1 MQTTHQP
8 QPTPGAQLAQGGIQA
23 SNQQLSQQQT
33 TQPVVSNGQPVVSH
47 RLNELLDLV
56 KQEFVNVSSEASTY
70 LMHKDEFDQKMHA
83 QHVNALQHMRKTIF
97 DLEQAHK
104 KMKEQY
110 EEEIL
115 RLKQKLEAARSGQA
129 APAAA
134 PQPPQLETSNNLF
147 NHNNGAAAT
156 GPDGSATPQQGA
168 APGAADQR
176 GFAGQNAPQLPLPQV
191 SQQPGQPLAAQAGQ
205 QPVQPV
211 QPGQP
216 VISGYPS
223 GALAAP
229 PTAQPMQPAMAP
241 GAVNQKPSSESSGA
255 GSAQA
260 PGSAAAAAAPGTST
274 PSSTGQAVPVTPTV
288 PAVPAVPAVQPGSG
302 STPEE
307 TAVRLGNNLTSLD
320 IDTLPASQ
328 VKRGD
333 GYVVVYNDKA
343 ANTLDVDLVHS
354 LEHDSVVCC
363 VRFSQDGK
371 FLATG
376 CNRVAHIYDVQTG
389 KLSGRLEDETASRE
403 NDLYIRAVCFS
414 ADGKYLATGAEDK
427 QIRVWDIA
435 TRKIH
440 AVFSGHEQDIYSLD
454 FSQDGRHIA
463 SGSGD
468 RTVRIWDMQTSQCVQ
483 TLAIE
488 DGVTAV
494 SISPNGKY
502 VAAGSLD
509 HIVRVW
515 DAQTGTLVERLEGP
529 DGHKDSVYSVAF
541 TPNGLDLIS
550 GSLDKTIKIWE
561 LQAPRGNNVVGGGV
575 CARTITG
582 HRDFVLSVS
591 TTPDAR
597 WLLSGSKDRSV
608 QFWDPTNGQALLML
622 QAHKNSVISVE
633 PSPVGSLFATGSG
646 DCWAKLWRY
655 FPRGEAA
662 S

>member
-1 MQTTHQP
+1 MRYQSQNKGQMQTQQP
-8 QPTPGAQLAQGGIQA
+8 QGPQDAQMGQQPLQGP
-23 SNQQLSQQQT
+23 NQQMMGQQAAVQ
-33 TQPVVSNGQPVVSH
+33 VLSNGQPVVSH
-47 RLNELLDLV
+47 RLNELLELV
-56 KQEFVNVSSEASTY
+56 KQEFVNVSNEASTY
-70 LMHKDEFDQKMHA
+70 LMHKDEFDQKMYA
-83 QHVNALQHMRKTIF
+83 QHMSALQHMRQTIF

-104 KMKEQY
+104 KVKEQY
-110 EEEIL
+110 EEEIA
-115 RLKQKLEAARSGQA
+115 RLKQKLEAAGSGQA
-129 APAAA
+129 ASANA
-134 PQPPQLETSNNLF
+134 PQPPQLEHTSNLF
-147 NHNNGAAAT
+147 NNGLQGRGQENNG
-156 GPDGSATPQQGA
+156 SSQ
-168 APGAADQR
+168 PGAAGHPGANSAEQR
-176 GFAGQNAPQLPLPQV
+176 GFTGQNAPQLPLPQV
-191 SQQPGQPLAAQAGQ
+191 SQQQAAQGQP
-205 QPVQPV
+205 
-211 QPGQP
+211 QPGQAQM
-216 VISGYPS
+216 GY
-223 GALAAP
+223 
-229 PTAQPMQPAMAP
+229 
-241 GAVNQKPSSESSGA
+241 
-255 GSAQA
+255 
-260 PGSAAAAAAPGTST
+260 AAAAPA
-274 PSSTGQAVPVTPTV
+274 PQAMQPQPAAVPIQPV
-288 PAVPAVPAVQPGSG
+288 PQQIQPDQKPPVDAPQVKAAAAVPEAPAAAPAPAAAAPASQPGSG
-302 STPEE
+302 PTPQEV
-307 TAVRLGNNLTSLD
+307 AAQLGNNLTSLD

-333 GYVVVYNDKA
+333 GYVVVYNEKA
-343 ANTLDVDLVHS
+343 GNHLDVDLVHS

-389 KLSGRLEDETASRE
+389 KLSCRLEDETASRE

-414 ADGKYLATGAEDK
+414 PDGKYLATGAEDK

-435 TRKIH
+435 NNKIRYL
-440 AVFSGHEQDIYSLD
+440 FTGHEQDIYSLD
-454 FSQDGRHIA
+454 FSQNGRHIA

-468 RTVRIWDMQTSQCVQ
+468 RTVRIWDMETGQCIQ
-483 TLAIE
+483 TLSIE

-550 GSLDKTIKIWE
+550 GSLDKTIKLWE
-561 LQAPRGNNVVGGGV
+561 LQAPRGNKIVSGGV
-575 CARTITG
+575 CARTIIG

-655 FPRGEAA
+655 FPRSE
-662 S
+662 STSS